1 MSLKLQIFINYN
13 YILYKK
19 LFISQSN
26 DLRKLKKIHI
36 PLISTRKNPDMRY
49 VIGHVCRWKTYI
61 KKNISH
67 LNKKNC
73 KTAEVKK
80 NPGETPSKNPW
91 TEGYVNCYLLLQKCL
106 HPTAVI
112 KVSCWRLN
120 FRWHVSWTK
129 HFWSALWQENDSPF
143 IIFALVPHSIH
154 PVFSLWCITRRLVYT
169 SFSSLIS
176 DQITCSV
183 VSAHVTNNSKRWI
196 LKTILMQIVG
206 ENDVT
211 Q

>member
-1 MSLKLQIFINYN
+1 M
-13 YILYKK
+13 
-19 LFISQSN
+19 
-26 DLRKLKKIHI
+26 
-36 PLISTRKNPDMRY
+36 KNIY
-49 VIGHVCRWKTYI
+49 

-169 SFSSLIS
+169 SFISLIS
-176 DQITCSV
+176 DQITFSV

-196 LKTILMQIVG
+196 LKTILMQTVG